1 MNNIIITGG
10 CGFIASNFIEYILD
24 KYSDIIVTNI
34 DALTSVA
41 SIENTESF
49 KDNPRYSFIQAN
61 ILEKEKISPTINKG
75 DTIIHFAA
83 ESHVDNSIKDATP
96 FTTSNVLGTQILLDI
111 AKEKQVKKFIY
122 ISTDEVYG
130 SLNYEDPESKET
142 DLLKPSSPYSAS
154 KAGGDL
160 MCQAYART
168 HNVPIII
175 VRPSN
180 NFGPRQFP
188 EKIIPFFISKLLKGE
203 NVPLY
208 GNGKNIRDWLYVKD
222 TCKAV
227 DLLRTKGEIGQIYNV
242 GGENYLT
249 NIALTKKLI
258 SSLNLSEDRIEY
270 VKDRLGHDIRYAVNS
285 DKIKALGF
293 KTEHN
298 FEEALQETITWY
310 KNNLEYMQWNTWFL
324 EMDT

>member
-310 KNNLEYMQWNTWFL
+310 KNNLEYMQ
-324 EMDT
+324 